1 MAWQQSA
8 HGDGEQSAISGR
20 SQATA
25 TCHNS
30 TFDDVITEV
39 FSVKNRTIF

>member
-1 MAWQQSA
+1 MVCQLGAR
-8 HGDGEQSAISGR
+8 GDGQQSAISGR

-39 FSVKNRTIF
+39 LSVKNRTIF

>member
-1 MAWQQSA
+1 VMVGVRQL
-8 HGDGEQSAISGR
+8 SAISGR

-25 TCHNS
+25 TWHNS